1 MLKKFSTYSL
11 VLLFI
16 YWVPSKIEA
25 KDKFDLLI
33 ADEKNTTISLLTC
46 DPGEEIYSLFGH
58 SALRIQNPSQ
68 SINWVINWGLF

>member
-16 YWVPSKIEA
+16 CWVPSKIEA

-33 ADEKNTTISLLTC
+33 ADEKILLLA
-46 DPGEEIYSLFGH
+46 S
-58 SALRIQNPSQ
+58 
-68 SINWVINWGLF
+68 